1 MTEEKRRGNAGEDI
15 VCRYLRDKGYIIV
28 ARNYK
33 TRLGEIDIIAESR
46 DTLVFVEVKTRKNS
60 LYSSPREAVN
70 LSKQHKIIAAA
81 SVYLERSNSP
91 LNIRFD
97 VAEVI
102 IHPNGISDSGRLI
115 DYIENAFSAED
126 GLWI

>member
-1 MTEEKRRGNAGEDI
+1 MTEAKRRGDAGEDI

-33 TRLGEIDIIAESR
+33 SRTGEIDIIAESR
-46 DTLVFVEVKTRKNS
+46 DTLVFVEVKTRKNA

-70 LSKQHKIIAAA
+70 MSKQRKIIAAA
-81 SVYLERSNSP
+81 SNYIERSGSI

-102 IHPNGISDSGRLI
+102 VRPDGISDNGRLI

>member
-1 MTEEKRRGNAGEDI
+1 MNDTKRLGDAGEDI
-15 VCRYLRDKGYIIV
+15 VCRYLRDNGYIIV

-46 DTLVFVEVKTRKNS
+46 DTLVFVEVKSRKSS

-70 LSKQHKIIAAA
+70 TNKQRRIIAAA
-81 SVYLERSNSP
+81 SEYIERSGSI
-91 LNIRFD
+91 LGIRFD

-102 IHPNGISDSGRLI
+102 VRPNGISDNGRLI